1 MKNVRLHSLTP
12 TTQTFNSSTVDEVG
26 AHVRL
31 SDSVRT
37 DRGLTVVHQLSPIPN
52 VNSRNALLVQRDD

>member
-12 TTQTFNSSTVDEVG
+12 TAQTFNSSTVDEVG

-37 DRGLTVVHQLSPIPN
+37 DRGLTVVQLSPIPN
-52 VNSRNALLVQRDD
+52 VNSRNALLV